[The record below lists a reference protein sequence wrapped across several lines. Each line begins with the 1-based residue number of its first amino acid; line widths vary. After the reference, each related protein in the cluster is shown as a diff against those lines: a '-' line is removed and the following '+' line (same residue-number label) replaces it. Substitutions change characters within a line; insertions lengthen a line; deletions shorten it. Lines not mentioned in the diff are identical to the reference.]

1 MPVVTINRAQY
12 SMGKAVAEGVA
23 LRTGYK
29 CLGSEI
35 IAIASE
41 EFHIPEEEF
50 HNALETVP
58 SFWRMP
64 LVKRIK
70 IAAYLQ
76 SALAKYLLQDNII
89 YYGPAGHALIQGVP
103 HVLKVR
109 IAADVSDMVRL
120 KSRVEQL
127 SDDEAMRKLVKLDK
141 NRQKLNRFLYHID
154 GSDASLYDMVIDLKT
169 SEPDNVIEQIS
180 FESLSSRYNASTYSV
195 NCLKNIELASRVKA
209 ALIDIDHDIAVRAN
223 RGSVFI
229 HTKVSDSGRE
239 RQISAINMAA
249 ENISGIKGIEITTTE
264 DIYAKYAETYR

>member
-1 MPVVTINRAQY
+1 MSVITINRAQY

-35 IAIASE
+35 ITIASE

-50 HNALETVP
+50 HNALDTVP
-58 SFWRMP
+58 SFWGMQ

-70 IAAYLQ
+70 IAAYFQ
-76 SALAKYLLQDNII
+76 AALAKYLLRDNII

-103 HVLKVR
+103 HVFKVR
-109 IAADVSDMVRL
+109 IVADVSDMVRL
-120 KSRVEQL
+120 EHL
-127 SDDEAMRKLVKLDK
+127 SGDEAMRKLVKLDK

-154 GSDASLYDMVIDLKT
+154 GSDASLYDMVIELKT
-169 SEPDNVIEQIS
+169 SDADNVIEQIS
-180 FESLSSRYNASTYSV
+180 FEALSSRYMVSTYSV

-209 ALIDIDHDIAVRAN
+209 ALIDIDHDIAIRAN

-239 RQISAINMAA
+239 RRIDMINMAV
-249 ENISGIKGIEITTTE
+249 ENVSGIKSIEVTTTE